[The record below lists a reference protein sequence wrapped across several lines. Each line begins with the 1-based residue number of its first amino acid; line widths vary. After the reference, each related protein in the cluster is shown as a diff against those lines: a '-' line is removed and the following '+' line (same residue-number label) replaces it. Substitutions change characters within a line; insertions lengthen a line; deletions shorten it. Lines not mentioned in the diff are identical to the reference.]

1 MSPEQASRSVSPDAA
16 RAVSEQAGLLNQL
29 LSVANHLVSH
39 HQSLAGECNR
49 GLERHEAEL

>member
-1 MSPEQASRSVSPDAA
+1 MSPEQASRSVSPNAA
-16 RAVSEQAGLLNQL
+16 RAVSEQAGLINQL

-49 GLERHEAEL
+49 ELERHEAEL